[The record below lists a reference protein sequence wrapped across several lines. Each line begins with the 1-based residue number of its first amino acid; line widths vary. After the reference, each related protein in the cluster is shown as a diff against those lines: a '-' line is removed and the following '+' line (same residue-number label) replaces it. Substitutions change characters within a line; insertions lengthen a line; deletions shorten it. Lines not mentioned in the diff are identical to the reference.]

1 MICEVAAA
9 RFALRRPD
17 HADPAVSVEVA
28 LIRDWRKLV
37 PVEAAGK
44 TSDDSDWQ
52 ADLPDHQRSFWKEGW
67 QAAPAPPALTTPK
80 LLAVITTGHGMEAI
94 ELAQTY
100 FRRWNCQENAL
111 RDWLIPLNLDTNH
124 GYAKEHVVNSELVKR
139 QRVAQGRQQRLE
151 RLAQTCRAR
160 LTNLRDQDQQL
171 QEQVQAYEQQ
181 WRELSLQILPFE
193 ATNQTEER
201 DYFPLKARQL
211 AADWEVRQRKTK
223 LEKHAARSLRIL
235 SKCEGYCRELRQV
248 LRQQEDLEAQAR
260 DMYELDQTKD
270 QIMTLFKVGLANI
283 GMWVRDQYFGE
294 SYQHCGWQRLWPF
307 FKLGGWVTTT
317 ASEVQLE
324 FCAFNNRA
332 LVRDL
337 GPSLK

>member
-1 MICEVAAA
+1 MAT
-9 RFALRRPD
+9 
-17 HADPAVSVEVA
+17 
-28 LIRDWRKLV
+28 RKSRSSTRNSPNERLV
-37 PVEAAGK
+37 
-44 TSDDSDWQ
+44 
-52 ADLPDHQRSFWKEGW
+52 LEG
-67 QAAPAPPALTTPK
+67 
-80 LLAVITTGHGMEAI
+80 
-94 ELAQTY
+94 
-100 FRRWNCQENAL
+100 
-111 RDWLIPLNLDTNH
+111 
-124 GYAKEHVVNSELVKR
+124 
-139 QRVAQGRQQRLE
+139 RVQRLE
-151 RLAQTCRAR
+151 RLAQASRTR
-160 LTNLRDQDQQL
+160 LSDLRDQDQQL
-171 QEQVQAYEQQ
+171 QEQAQAYEQQ

-248 LRQQEDLEAQAR
+248 LRQHEDLEVQAR
-260 DMYELDQTKD
+260 DMYELDQAKD
-270 QIMTLFKVGLANI
+270 QIMTLFKVGLANV

-294 SYQHCGWQRLWPF
+294 SYQHCGWQRLLPF

-317 ASEVQLE
+317 ANEVQLE

-337 GPSLK
+337 EEVCRKVNAAPPTLPDGRRLVMSVGERLRCPRDGPLARTG